1 VRNPLTAAQWRGLG
15 LALAIGFAGGLL
27 FSWLGWPLPWMMGP
41 MIATTLAA
49 LTRLPVAVPVTL
61 RDPMMAIIGVLLGSG
76 FTPELVA
83 NLWTWLPTLLVLPI
97 YVALVAVSSM
107 TYLRLV
113 TRFDPRTTF
122 FAGMPGGFGE
132 MVLLGDRAGGDARR
146 IALVHTVR
154 VLLIVL
160 TVPLLVRAFGIELP
174 SALPAAARAGWLE
187 VAGLLLAAGIGG
199 WLGTMLRLPAPTL
212 LGGMVVSAIG
222 HLTGLL
228 EGAPPVL
235 FVAIAQLVIG
245 CSIGARFVG
254 FRLHD
259 VLATMIAG
267 IGLTLVMFAASFV
280 VAALVH
286 LATGT
291 EPLLLLLALV
301 PGGVAEMSV
310 IALALGVDPAFVATH
325 HIVRIAIV
333 VMTAP
338 FVFRLL
344 ERRYRPPGSK
354 DAGPKAGV

>member
-1 VRNPLTAAQWRGLG
+1 MRNPLTAAQWRGLG

-187 VAGLLLAAGIGG
+187 V
-199 WLGTMLRLPAPTL
+199 
-212 LGGMVVSAIG
+212 
-222 HLTGLL
+222 
-228 EGAPPVL
+228 
-235 FVAIAQLVIG
+235 
-245 CSIGARFVG
+245 
-254 FRLHD
+254 
-259 VLATMIAG
+259 
-267 IGLTLVMFAASFV
+267 
-280 VAALVH
+280 
-286 LATGT
+286 
-291 EPLLLLLALV
+291 
-301 PGGVAEMSV
+301 
-310 IALALGVDPAFVATH
+310 
-325 HIVRIAIV
+325 
-333 VMTAP
+333 
-338 FVFRLL
+338 
-344 ERRYRPPGSK
+344 
-354 DAGPKAGV
+354 

>member
-1 VRNPLTAAQWRGLG
+1 MRNPLTAAQWRGLG

-338 FVFRLL
+338 F
-344 ERRYRPPGSK
+344 
-354 DAGPKAGV
+354 